1 MNHLSKLFL
10 LALVISS
17 CSVVEVENMDNE
29 NSEINFES
37 TFPNS
42 AIDVNAYLLGGESRT
57 WTTLEFTIDGVN
69 GFQSCR
75 LDDQIQLNSDNTYDY
90 DGGDMLCGAED
101 DQKLKSG
108 TWEVDVDNRTLTF
121 DAGTDREGIFHIES
135 LNAEEIVVRSQ
146 YYNWEVLGKFT
157 HE

>member
-1 MNHLSKLFL
+1 MNHLIRLFL
-10 LALVISS
+10 LAFAISA
-17 CSVVEVENMDNE
+17 CSVVEVEDIDNE
-29 NSEINFES
+29 NTEINFDS

-42 AIDVNAYLLGGESRT
+42 AIDVDAYLLGGESRT

-69 GFQSCR
+69 GFQNCR
-75 LDDQIQLNSDNTYDY
+75 LDDQIQLNSDKTYNY

-108 TWEVDVDNRTLTF
+108 IWEVDVDNRILTF
-121 DAGTDREGIFHIES
+121 DAGTDQEAIFHIES

-146 YYNWEVLGKFT
+146 YYSWEVLGKFT

>member
-1 MNHLSKLFL
+1 MNHLIRLFL
-10 LALVISS
+10 LALAISA
-17 CSVVEVENMDNE
+17 CSVVEVEDIDNE
-29 NSEINFES
+29 NAEINFDS

-69 GFQSCR
+69 GFQNCR
-75 LDDQIQLNSDNTYDY
+75 LDDQIQLNSDKTYSY

-108 TWEVDVDNRTLTF
+108 IWEVDVDNRILTF
-121 DAGTDREGIFHIES
+121 DAGTDQEAIFYIES
-135 LNAEEIVVRSQ
+135 LDAEEIVVRSQ
-146 YYNWEVLGKFT
+146 YYSWQVLGKFT

>member
-1 MNHLSKLFL
+1 MNHLIRLFL
-10 LALVISS
+10 LALAISA
-17 CSVVEVENMDNE
+17 CSVVEVEDVDNE
-29 NSEINFES
+29 NAEINFDS

-42 AIDVNAYLLGGESRT
+42 AIDVNAYLLGGESRI
-57 WTTLEFTIDGVN
+57 WTTLEFTIDGVD
-69 GFQSCR
+69 GFQNCR

-108 TWEVDVDNRTLTF
+108 TWMVDVDNRTLTF
-121 DAGTDREGIFHIES
+121 DAGTDREGVFQIES

-146 YYNWEVLGKFT
+146 YYSWEVLGKFT